1 MLFSKVAISHLW
13 LLSILEMSY
22 GDWGTHFNIYL
33 ILVNHSLNTYV
44 CLAAT
49 TLDSPEKEFK
59 NITCIFKALKKPL
72 FPYVEGDKSFADGQ
86 TSINKTFKKG
96 TSDDF
101 HRSSELT
108 LLLISPHSSLRG
120 YVVLGSFTRCYDL
133 ASIVSSH
140 VRTTSQSSHLGKTHS
155 VE

>member
-59 NITCIFKALKKPL
+59 NITCIFKALKK
-72 FPYVEGDKSFADGQ
+72 
-86 TSINKTFKKG
+86 
-96 TSDDF
+96 
-101 HRSSELT
+101 T
-108 LLLISPHSSLRG
+108 LLMVWYILRRILWEEVCYMSCLMNTEVHSMASGGSLYSNSESVAYRPIELSNRTCMIWSKFISLSASS
-120 YVVLGSFTRCYDL
+120 YVKWD
-133 ASIVSSH
+133 
-140 VRTTSQSSHLGKTHS
+140 
-155 VE
+155 